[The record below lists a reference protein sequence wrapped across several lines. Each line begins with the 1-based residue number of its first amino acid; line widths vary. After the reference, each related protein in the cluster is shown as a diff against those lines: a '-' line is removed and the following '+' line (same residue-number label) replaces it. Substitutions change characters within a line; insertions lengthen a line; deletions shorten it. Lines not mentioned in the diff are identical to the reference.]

1 MSESSDPQST
11 GEGFRQ
17 ASQRILSGSVVVN
30 TIRTSAAHVERYVRR
45 SFLYRWLTAEPDPEV
60 IVIDLRETWTVGP
73 ILAIFER
80 LLVGLHRA
88 QAGSRVGSLL
98 RATTA
103 ALRASPIRV
112 LGAGVATIGA
122 TLTIA
127 TLLTSDATTRVVIG
141 LIVLLVG
148 VIATRDDR
156 DWETLRETQFVVFLR
171 RVLEPP
177 ASPADGEHDGSLN
190 TGSKETDQVTDENG
204 EE

>member
-1 MSESSDPQST
+1 
-11 GEGFRQ
+11 
-17 ASQRILSGSVVVN
+17 
-30 TIRTSAAHVERYVRR
+30 
-45 SFLYRWLTAEPDPEV
+45 V

-73 ILAIFER
+73 ILAVFER

-88 QAGSRVGSLL
+88 QTGSRVESLL
-98 RATTA
+98 RAMTA

-112 LGAGVATIGA
+112 LGALVATLGA

-156 DWETLRETQFVVFLR
+156 DWETLRETQLVAFLR
-171 RVLEPP
+171 GVLEPP
-177 ASPADGEHDGSLN
+177 APPAEGDNGGSLN
-190 TGSKETDQVTDENG
+190 TGSKETDQVTDKNG
-204 EE
+204 GE